1 MKAVLALAVMLVS
14 AAACRD
20 EPKTSAAPTAPA
32 AAINTQAS
40 PPARRVGTVC
50 LSYGRDRELVRAQ
63 LKGAPSNE
71 TLQKKL
77 KSLDELILDAC

>member
-40 PPARRVGTVC
+40 PPSPRVGTV
-50 LSYGRDRELVRAQ
+50 
-63 LKGAPSNE
+63 
-71 TLQKKL
+71 
-77 KSLDELILDAC
+77 